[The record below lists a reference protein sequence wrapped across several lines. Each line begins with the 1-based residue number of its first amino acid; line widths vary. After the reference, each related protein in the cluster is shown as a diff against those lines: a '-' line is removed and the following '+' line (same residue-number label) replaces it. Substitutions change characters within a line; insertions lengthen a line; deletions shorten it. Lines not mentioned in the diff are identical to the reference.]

1 MNINFEPQELQ
12 FVMAV
17 LADLP
22 TKSNVW
28 PLLRKI
34 EDQAKAQMPAEAA
47 PEAVTEVQENA

>member
-1 MNINFEPQELQ
+1 MQIQFELDELK

-34 EDQAKAQMPAEAA
+34 EDQAKAQLPAADEAA
-47 PEAVTEVQENA
+47 AVEGADA

>member
-1 MNINFEPQELQ
+1 MKIEFTPEELN

-34 EDQAKAQMPAEAA
+34 EDQAKAQIPVEPEAA
-47 PEAVTEVQENA
+47 PAVADNA